1 MPISWNSLV
10 TWKFANYKLWEYWFV
25 IGWYLVCNWSHKKW
39 CGVWKLQ
46 HNHVGIRN
54 RSFYKGKLNIFATKI
69 VLTIA
74 RKTLPSSKTYLFKTV
89 HFFMKFYFYES
100 LMTPCNCGLPY
111 RGQRIYEV
119 AFDYQN
125 PAHVVRN
132 AEGWMTSKIWREK
145 LSTNIGP
152 KSKECL
158 SALWEQESRTL

>member
-1 MPISWNSLV
+1 MPTTSYENIDLSLDDIWSAIDLTKRDV
-10 TWKFANYKLWEYWFV
+10 VPGNFSTIMLAYG
-25 IGWYLVCNWSHKKW
+25 IGHFTKVSC
-39 CGVWKLQ
+39 
-46 HNHVGIRN
+46 
-54 RSFYKGKLNIFATKI
+54 NIFATKI

-132 AEGWMTSKIWREK
+132 AEG
-145 LSTNIGP
+145 
-152 KSKECL
+152 
-158 SALWEQESRTL
+158 